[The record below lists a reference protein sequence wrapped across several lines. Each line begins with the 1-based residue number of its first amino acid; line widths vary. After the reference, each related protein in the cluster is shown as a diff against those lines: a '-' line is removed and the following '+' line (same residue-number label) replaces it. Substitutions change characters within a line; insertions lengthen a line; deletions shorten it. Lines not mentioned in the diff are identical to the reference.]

1 MQLFVYKKSADCLF
15 TFFQALMLD
24 HLLEL
29 AVMDLDTKISMV
41 HTIPQS
47 KLLLIDSSSTLC
59 ILDGLGMV
67 LLKSSR

>member
-1 MQLFVYKKSADCLF
+1 
-15 TFFQALMLD
+15 MLD

-29 AVMDLDTKISMV
+29 AVMDLVTKISMV
-41 HTIPQS
+41 LTILQS
-47 KLLLIDSSSTLC
+47 KLSLIDSSSTLC

>member
-1 MQLFVYKKSADCLF
+1 
-15 TFFQALMLD
+15 MLD